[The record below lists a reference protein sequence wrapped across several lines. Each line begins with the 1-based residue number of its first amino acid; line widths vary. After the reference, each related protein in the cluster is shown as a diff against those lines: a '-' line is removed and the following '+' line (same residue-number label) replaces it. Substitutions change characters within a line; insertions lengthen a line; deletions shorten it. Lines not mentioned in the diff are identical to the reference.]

1 LLKNKLLKDI
11 ITFDNMHF
19 LFHYSNSVFL
29 SIMLSSCDLKGLAG
43 VEIGN
48 AYVLSNVTKKL
59 NSIDTEI

>member
-1 LLKNKLLKDI
+1 
-11 ITFDNMHF
+11 MHF